1 MNDLLKSFSLYKLQG
16 DIQIKGIS
24 YEPDTNL
31 SQNPAEPKLDIDT
44 TDAYLSMITE
54 LRGVTVKLTTVSG
67 NYEGKILGIETRT
80 NKIDQNN
87 EYIREKIWV
96 ILGTQD
102 KIMQILGDDITGLQI
117 TDPNVSKDLDFFLNA
132 MKSMKVKESKNFNII
147 YSAKQKSTVMI
158 RYLQEFP
165 GWKLSYRM
173 NIKEPKDAKPENEK
187 EQNLVIQAWAVID
200 NILDENWDG
209 INLTLVSGMPVSF
222 IYDSY
227 SPKWIVRQMIERKK
241 MIEVKV
247 ATLQSGDANLALGEA
262 EAFEL
267 DEPYPVEAKCM
278 TAAPPSLR
286 VAMPKPMTQMKRAT
300 RMRVAYDA
308 APTSLFDEEYEE
320 DEDEDEDEEEM
331 EDAFEAATEE
341 DKGEGKGFR
350 YKIATPISLKRNN
363 SGLIPILQMET
374 KGSSYCLYNEKIQQ
388 DHPMAGY

>member
-1 MNDLLKSFSLYKLQG
+1 
-16 DIQIKGIS
+16 
-24 YEPDTNL
+24 
-31 SQNPAEPKLDIDT
+31 
-44 TDAYLSMITE
+44 
-54 LRGVTVKLTTVSG
+54 
-67 NYEGKILGIETRT
+67 
-80 NKIDQNN
+80 
-87 EYIREKIWV
+87 
-96 ILGTQD
+96 
-102 KIMQILGDDITGLQI
+102 
-117 TDPNVSKDLDFFLNA
+117 
-132 MKSMKVKESKNFNII
+132 
-147 YSAKQKSTVMI
+147 
-158 RYLQEFP
+158 
-165 GWKLSYRM
+165 M

-227 SPKWIVRQMIERKK
+227 SPKWIARPMIERKK

-320 DEDEDEDEEEM
+320 DEDEDEEEM

-388 DHPMAGY
+388 DHPMAVIEFKNQSEVSLEEGPIAIYKDAMFLGESILPLCAIQAKKRIPYSIDVEIRVKRTQSEKISEINEILYKNGLVSAKYHTTTTEYEIENVSEERKQLVLEKKIIPEYKLIDTPEPQETTKNYYEFRMQSLRKPKLSLRLKRENNYRNNTD